1 MRVLPENPVPQHPAP
16 PGSDS
21 LDPYNLIGMTRLGAT
36 AVSPDGSLAVLSAKR
51 YDWAAKKN
59 DEQFVLHA
67 TGDCDMN
74 GRKYVA
80 LPQGCN
86 TSDPDI
92 KRKYNLF

>member
-1 MRVLPENPVPQHPAP
+1 MDYKKYTSKE
-16 PGSDS
+16 
-21 LDPYNLIGMTRLGAT
+21 I
-36 AVSPDGSLAVLSAKR
+36 
-51 YDWAAKKN
+51 DWLNNTSTWVRTPIVKGEAKKN
-59 DEQFVLHA
+59 DEKFVLHS